1 MAGQV
6 PDNEI
11 TRKADADLSA
21 AANRGRSIRLTANNG
36 CALSNAIGGPSVGVL
51 DNLPK
56 AASAARV
63 ITGGTAKVR
72 AGAAIAVGD
81 RLKSDANGR
90 LIPVGAEALA
100 TLIHVVGIAMQ
111 AAAAVDDLVE
121 VRITPYSYVV

>member
-21 AANRGRSIRLTANNG
+21 AANRGRAIRLTANNG
-36 CALSNAIGGPSVGVL
+36 CALANAIGGDAIGVL

-56 AASAARV
+56 AASAARI

-90 LIPVGAEALA
+90 LIPVGGEAAA
-100 TLIHVVGIAMQ
+100 TLIHVVGKAMQ
-111 AAAAVDDLVE
+111 AAAALDDLIE
-121 VRITPYSYVV
+121 ARITPYSYVV

>member
-36 CALSNAIGGPSVGVL
+36 CALSNAIGGPSIGVL

-56 AASAARV
+56 AGSAARV
-63 ITGGTAKVR
+63 ITGGTAKAR

-81 RLKSDANGR
+81 RVKSDANGR
-90 LIPVGAEALA
+90 LIPVGGEAAA

-111 AAAAVDDLVE
+111 AAAALDDLIE
-121 VRITPYSYVV
+121 ARITPYSYVV